1 MEVEVLS
8 RGTINEQ
15 YLDDIAVA
23 INAKLGS
30 SSTMTPSEMA
40 SKITSIPTSSGAV
53 LGHGSFS
60 ANGSYRASDDNLD
73 GYSTVDVSIPMAIL
87 SASSNGTY
95 TPSVGG
101 YNQVNVNV
109 PLSSITISAN
119 GSYSA
124 AQGGYNDITV
134 DVPQPTMS
142 ALSVSVNGSYTAD
155 PNTGFDTVVVDVPS
169 AALSS
174 KTITANGTYDAID
187 DSLDGYS
194 SVVVS
199 VPGSGVLG
207 SKTISNNGVYNAVTD
222 NLDGYSTVTVSVK
235 GEYGQYDWYE
245 DGIDVAVTVD
255 DVNLWN
261 SSSTTS
267 FYDTY
272 YNQHINTLTINAG
285 VSTSISNLNANPFK
299 KINFKKVVIGSGVT
313 RVGEYGT
320 NNLNCV
326 KDLDIQSSNLNNIN
340 YEIGRS
346 ASSIVRVSFPID
358 ASCNFNCSRMF
369 ADCKNLEIITLP
381 SNLTSI
387 PSSTFSGDV
396 HLVSVNVDDLS
407 NLTTIKEYAFQNCYA
422 LDMDFSKLTNL
433 TTISRSAFQNVGI
446 KKIKSNTLVS
456 IGIDAFNGDIN
467 LNEVDASAVTN
478 LSYSTFAG
486 CTNLE
491 KVSLS
496 SSLSAIPSSCFQGCY
511 SLKEIDLTNVNYIG
525 SYAFNNCCKLQDI
538 NLNKIETIDGMAFDN
553 AGLTQIVLPSTVT
566 TLASS
571 CFRSTKISMADLG
584 SCTGI
589 AVLPDSIFKDTNN
602 LSIVVLPST
611 LSTLGSFCF
620 QNCGLSEITIP
631 SSITTISAYALY
643 TNALK
648 TLTLYDENISFTGG
662 SQFSNY
668 IENVYYRGSQEKTAS
683 DLETEYL
690 AKYGSNDALKPT
702 ASRIIHYVPYEDWHT
717 E

>member
-1 MEVEVLS
+1 
-8 RGTINEQ
+8 
-15 YLDDIAVA
+15 
-23 INAKLGS
+23 
-30 SSTMTPSEMA
+30 MTPSEMA

-60 ANGSYRASDDNLD
+60 ANGSYRALDDNLD

-109 PLSSITISAN
+109 PLSSITISVN

-142 ALSVSVNGSYTAD
+142 ALSVSINGSYTAD
-155 PNTGFDTVVVDVPS
+155 PNTGFNTVVVDVPS

-174 KTITANGTYDAID
+174 KTITVNGTYDAID

-207 SKTISNNGVYNAVTD
+207 SKTISQNGVYNAVID
-222 NLDGYSTVTVSVK
+222 NLDGYSTVTVSVE

-245 DGIDVAVTVD
+245 DGIDVTVTVD
-255 DVNLWN
+255 DINLWS

-285 VSTSISNLNANPFK
+285 VSTSISNLNKNPFK
-299 KINFKKVVIGSGVT
+299 RVNFKKVVIGSGVT
-313 RVGEYGT
+313 KTDEYGT
-320 NNLNCV
+320 NNLNCI

-340 YEIGRS
+340 YEIGRN

-358 ASCNFNCSRMF
+358 VSYNFNCSRMF
-369 ADCKNLEIITLP
+369 ENCKNLEVITLP

-396 HLVSVNVDDLS
+396 CLVSVNIDDLS

-433 TTISRSAFQNVGI
+433 TTIDYGAFQNAGI
-446 KKIKSNTLVS
+446 KKVKSNTLVS
-456 IGIDAFNGDIN
+456 IGINAFNGNIN
-467 LNEVDASAVTN
+467 LSEVNASAVTN

-496 SSLSAIPSSCFQGCY
+496 SSLSAIPSFCFQGCY

-525 SYAFNNCCKLQDI
+525 SYAFAYCCKLQNI
-538 NLNKIETIDGMAFDN
+538 NLNKIETIKENAFDN
-553 AGLTQIVLPSTVT
+553 TGLTQIVLPSTVT
-566 TLASS
+566 TLTSS
-571 CFRSTKISMADLG
+571 CFRGTKISMADLG

-589 AVLPDSIFKDTNN
+589 TVLPDSIFKDTNN

-611 LSTLGSFCF
+611 LSTLGSYCF
-620 QNCGLSEITIP
+620 YNCGLSEITIP

-662 SQFSNY
+662 SQFNNY
-668 IENVYYRGSQEKTAS
+668 IENVYYRGSQGKTAA

-690 AKYGSNDALKPT
+690 AKYGSNDTLKPT
-702 ASRIIHYVPYEDWHT
+702 ASRTVHYVPYEDWHT